1 METAGREHESYN
13 HAVGERI
20 IFRIKQVCRTTTPT
34 CFWIPV
40 VSSPTCLWWKRGP
53 VDHFLGASATKKRKV
68 DVSKPAPIHGEHQ
81 SPAQWPRH
89 TRAFS
94 GKQNWF
100 SNRSPLPDSTQTYNR
115 TKQHPTDL
123 HKANLFTLTQTN
135 KRQATD
141 QPKLSPC
148 QNNRVA
154 TQAKILSIGG
164 PKIKDQKR
172 NQLGRPST
180 ARPVSLV
187 FLDPKMKATNSAEN
201 AIHLWI
207 RQWPS
212 PRPSICQEWLSA
224 KHTWNALAQ
233 VWSAPFEE
241 APGTTM
247 LRLRFVAFRWSLCFL
262 GSSSLRSN

>member
-1 METAGREHESYN
+1 MNTNLRPNGHVTHAHFREN
-13 HAVGERI
+13 KTG
-20 IFRIKQVCRTTTPT
+20 
-34 CFWIPV
+34 
-40 VSSPTCLWWKRGP
+40 SPTE
-53 VDHFLGASATKKRKV
+53 V
-68 DVSKPAPIHGEHQ
+68 
-81 SPAQWPRH
+81 
-89 TRAFS
+89 
-94 GKQNWF
+94 
-100 SNRSPLPDSTQTYNR
+100 PLPDSTQTYNR

-164 PKIKDQKR
+164 PQNQGPKTQSTGEALHGETGFASVFGPQNEGHKFRRKR
-172 NQLGRPST
+172 NS
-180 ARPVSLV
+180 SL
-187 FLDPKMKATNSAEN
+187 DTSMAKA
-201 AIHLWI
+201 
-207 RQWPS
+207 